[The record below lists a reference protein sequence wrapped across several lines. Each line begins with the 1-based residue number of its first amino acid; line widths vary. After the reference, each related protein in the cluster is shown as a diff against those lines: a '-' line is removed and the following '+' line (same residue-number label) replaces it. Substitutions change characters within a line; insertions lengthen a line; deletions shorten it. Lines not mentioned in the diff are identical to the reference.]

1 MKDRIQKVYT
11 DERTVQLE
19 RKLGNE
25 IAFFAIIL
33 LVISIF
39 VKITLWHVPVE
50 GYLPEIL
57 IILGMEI
64 YAGIRSWQLGLDIRR
79 YKTSIGRKSFRSR
92 LANGAILAIVIVAVQ
107 MLGGNSAI
115 RPFFRHHPFLQFIFI
130 IALILVLSSILDKG
144 VNHFYQ
150 KRQVLLDQELENDEN
165 ENQ

>member
-1 MKDRIQKVYT
+1 MKDKPQKVHT
-11 DERTVQLE
+11 DERTLQLE

-39 VKITLWHVPVE
+39 IKIMIWHVPVE

-57 IILGMEI
+57 IILGMEL

-79 YKTSIGRKSFRSR
+79 SHPTSSVRTFRSR
-92 LANGAILAIVIVAVQ
+92 LANGANLAIVIVAVQ
-107 MLGGNSAI
+107 MLGGNSAL
-115 RPFFRHHPFLQFIFI
+115 RPFFRHHPIMQFIFI
-130 IALILVLSSILDKG
+130 LALMTAFSSIFDQL
-144 VNHFYQ
+144 VNYFYQ

-165 ENQ
+165 

>member
-1 MKDRIQKVYT
+1 MKDKPQKVYR

-33 LVISIF
+33 LLISIF
-39 VKITLWHVPVE
+39 IKIMIWHVPVE

-57 IILGMEI
+57 IILGMEL

-79 YKTSIGRKSFRSR
+79 YKPSIGHRSFRSR

-107 MLGGNSAI
+107 MWSGNSAL
-115 RPFFRHHPFLQFIFI
+115 RPFFRHHPFLQFVFI

-144 VNHFYQ
+144 VNYFYR

-165 ENQ
+165 